1 MNTDN
6 ANDLTL
12 KETVQA
18 VDTYTLYPY
27 LRFFA
32 DSRKGKGQ
40 ANKFSNVTKYTWTN
54 KHQRTATFNYSQPL
68 IVVKF
73 GFHRVSLISDPLIDG
88 SY

>member
-1 MNTDN
+1 MKTDN

-40 ANKFSNVTKYTWTN
+40 TNKFSKVTKYRWTN
-54 KHQRTATFNYSQPL
+54 TYQWTATYKYSQPL
-68 IVVKF
+68 IFVKF
-73 GFHRVSLISDPLIDG
+73 GFHRISLISDPLIDE